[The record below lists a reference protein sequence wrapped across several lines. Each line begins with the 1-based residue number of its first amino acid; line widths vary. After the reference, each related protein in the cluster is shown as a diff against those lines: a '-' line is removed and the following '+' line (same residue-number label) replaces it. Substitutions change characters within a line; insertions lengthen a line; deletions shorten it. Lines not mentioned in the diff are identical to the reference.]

1 MTYLEILRIRRVS
14 ALVLA
19 TALSRLPVGV
29 NPLAVV
35 LFVYGRTGSFEAAGL
50 VTGAIAVG
58 MAGGQPFLSRL
69 VDARGNAVM
78 IPIAAVHLLSV
89 AGLLASGHGE
99 ASVIVLAGFAILMG
113 IAFAP
118 TTSVLRAS
126 WPRLLAA
133 RPDLLAG
140 AYAMD
145 SVLVPLNLMT
155 GPLVVSALVAVLS
168 VDAAL
173 VLSAVAAFA
182 GTAAFVAAA
191 PADLPVRRSGGD
203 LLGPLRE
210 PAIRTL
216 VVGQIPIGIAFGTMQ
231 VVLPAFAEEQ
241 RHAAQAG
248 LLLALFSLASIFG
261 ALVYGMRPR
270 RRPLHEVD
278 LRLASLV
285 PLGFI
290 PLLGAWSIP
299 AMAVLVLPA
308 GAVFSALFATRSEL
322 AGIAAPSGTATE
334 AVTWPLTALIVGYA
348 LGAMIAG
355 AAVDGPGWR
364 AAVVVSVIA
373 AGLGAALV
381 RARRATLASAA
392 TA

>member
-1 MTYLEILRIRRVS
+1 MS

-19 TALSRLPVGV
+19 TVLSRLPVGV
-29 NPLAVV
+29 EPLAAV

-50 VTGAIAVG
+50 VTGAIGIG
-58 MAGGQPFLSRL
+58 MAAGQPFLGRL
-69 VDARGNAVM
+69 VDTRGHAVM
-78 IPIAAVHLLSV
+78 IPIAAVHVLSV
-89 AGLLASGHGE
+89 AGLLAAGHGG
-99 ASVIVLAGFAILMG
+99 ASIIVLAGFAVLMG
-113 IAFAP
+113 ITLAP

-145 SVLVPLNLMT
+145 SVLVPLSLMT
-155 GPLVVSALVAVLS
+155 GPLVVSALVALLS

-173 VLSAVAAFA
+173 VLSALAAFA
-182 GTAAFVAAA
+182 GTVAFVAVA
-191 PADLPVRRSGGD
+191 PTDRPVRRSGGD

-231 VVLPAFAEEQ
+231 VVLPAFAEQQ

-290 PLLGAWSIP
+290 PMLGAWSIP

-322 AGIAAPSGTATE
+322 ASISAPSGAATE
-334 AVTWPLTALIVGYA
+334 AVTWPLTALIAGYA
-348 LGAMIAG
+348 LGATIAG

-364 AAVVVSVIA
+364 VGVVVSVIA
-373 AGLGAALV
+373 GGLGAALV